1 MPSYAASM
9 KRTLAGLALFLS
21 LAGAAHADDA
31 CEAKTQAEANACEA
45 DKYKA
50 ADAEMNRVYKA
61 ALKRLEGDKKAIDK
75 LKAAQRAWMAFR
87 DAELAAHFPAG
98 ASIQEYGS
106 VVPMCMSSHL
116 ADLTRARAQQ
126 LSYWAEG
133 VEEGDV
139 CAGSYPRR

>member
-1 MPSYAASM
+1 M
-9 KRTLAGLALFLS
+9 KRILAGLFLLS
-21 LAGAAHADDA
+21 LSGAAHADGP

-61 ALKRLEGDKKAIDK
+61 ALKRLEGDKKATDK

-106 VVPMCMSSHL
+106 VFPMCQSSHL
-116 ADLTRARAQQ
+116 TDLTQARTQQ
-126 LSYWAEG
+126 LSFWAVG

-139 CAGSYPRR
+139 CAGSYPPKK